1 MAVEEKASSQFK
13 VEFTKDAKEFIEDK
27 EFDNITIK
35 MVRQSGGWSGPTMRP
50 EVQAGNPKGKE
61 RDNYQMLE
69 VDGVN
74 VHIANNMNRENKNIK
89 LTIDVTGF
97 WVVKNLYLSKAE
109 QF

>member
-1 MAVEEKASSQFK
+1 MK
-13 VEFTKDAKEFIEDK
+13 
-27 EFDNITIK
+27 
-35 MVRQSGGWSGPTMRP
+35 P

-61 RDNYQMLE
+61 RDNYQMIE

-74 VHIANNMNRENKNIK
+74 VHVANNMNRENKNIK

>member
-1 MAVEEKASSQFK
+1 MTVEEKSSGQFK
-13 VEFTKDAKEFIEDK
+13 VEFTKEAIDFIEDK

-50 EVQAGNPKGKE
+50 EVQAGNPKGQE
-61 RDNYQMLE
+61 RDNYQMIE

-74 VHIANNMNRENKNIK
+74 VHIARSMNRENKNIK